1 MKNYIALVSVL
12 GTMLLAGCA
21 GAVPKAAE
29 PASAVSLTSA
39 ELAASELAP
48 SPYTVDAPS
57 TFSAE
62 DDALLPDVRHP
73 APLPMDD
80 ASSASLSV
88 PRTWGAAGSSPDYG
102 F

>member
-21 GAVPKAAE
+21 GAVPKPAE
-29 PASAVSLTSA
+29 PASAVSLTNA

-48 SPYTVDAPS
+48 SPYTDVAS

-62 DDALLPDVRHP
+62 DEALLPSVRHP
-73 APLPMDD
+73 EPLPMDEAS
-80 ASSASLSV
+80 ASSSV
-88 PRTWGAAGSSPDYG
+88 PRTWGAAGSSSEYG